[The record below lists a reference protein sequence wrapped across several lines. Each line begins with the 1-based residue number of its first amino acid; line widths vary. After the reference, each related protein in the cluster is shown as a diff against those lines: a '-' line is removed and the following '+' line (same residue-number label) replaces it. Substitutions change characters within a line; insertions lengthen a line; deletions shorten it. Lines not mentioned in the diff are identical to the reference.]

1 MLSLA
6 NGWNNSQSEEEE
18 TDEYPFPLALRV
30 KTKSED
36 GQLPHSPDRVAAP
49 NGS

>member
-6 NGWNNSQSEEEE
+6 NRWNYSQNEEEE

-36 GQLPHSPDRVAAP
+36 GQDPHSPDRMAAP
-49 NGS
+49 NGN